1 MLQLS
6 MFFLHTNE
14 KLALH
19 PEHKVSFLLTFTNQ
33 EEGLL
38 WLESRVGMNQKSK
51 QSQMTFKVST
61 SLMVFQPLLLRVAK
75 THF

>member
-1 MLQLS
+1 
-6 MFFLHTNE
+6 MFFQHTNE

-51 QSQMTFKVST
+51 QTKSKMTFKVST
-61 SLMVFQPLLLRVAK
+61 SLWFFHPLLLCHLADLI
-75 THF
+75 

>member
-1 MLQLS
+1 MLFQ
-6 MFFLHTNE
+6 HTNE

-51 QSQMTFKVST
+51 QTKSNDF
-61 SLMVFQPLLLRVAK
+61 
-75 THF
+75 

>member
-1 MLQLS
+1 MWWCAKNKHSMLQLS
-6 MFFLHTNE
+6 MFFQHTNE

-51 QSQMTFKVST
+51 QTKSNDF
-61 SLMVFQPLLLRVAK
+61 
-75 THF
+75 